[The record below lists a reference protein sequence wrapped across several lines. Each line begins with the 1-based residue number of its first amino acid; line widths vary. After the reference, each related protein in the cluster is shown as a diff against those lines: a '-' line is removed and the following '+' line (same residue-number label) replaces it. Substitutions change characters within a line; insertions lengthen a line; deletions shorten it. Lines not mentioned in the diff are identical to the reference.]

1 LRRNDPN
8 KRQGPG
14 NLTPTKIHMMKRFLT
29 SKEAADYLG
38 IAENELADL
47 SKTHQITAY
56 KIGGIYTRFN
66 VDDIEIYRRKGITK
80 NNKSYNSNAADYIR
94 DFFYFNDFY
103 IYSGIIIAVMLYYI
117 LKKP

>member
-1 LRRNDPN
+1 
-8 KRQGPG
+8 
-14 NLTPTKIHMMKRFLT
+14 MMKRFLT

-38 IAENELADL
+38 VTEDELNDL
-47 SKTHQITAY
+47 SKTHKINAY

-66 VDDIEIYRRKGITK
+66 VDDLEGYRRKGVTK
-80 NNKSYNSNAADYIR
+80 GNKNHSSSIDRVR

-103 IYSGIIIAVMLYYI
+103 IYSFIIISVLLYFI

>member
-1 LRRNDPN
+1 
-8 KRQGPG
+8 
-14 NLTPTKIHMMKRFLT
+14 MKRFLT

-38 IAENELADL
+38 ITENELADL

-56 KIGGIYTRFN
+56 KIGGIYLRFN
-66 VDDIEIYRRKGITK
+66 VDDLEACRRKGITK
-80 NNKSYNSNAADYIR
+80 NSKGYSSNTLDHIK

-103 IYSGIIIAVMLYYI
+103 IYSGVIIAVILYYI